1 MKITLLLFLTL
12 SLFGFENGVT
22 YQCKAINRDNVELSP
37 EEQLQTH
44 FTLYIKRDGSYLK
57 TSRPLIYD
65 LTKTKL
71 ASQEKLYVAKVKSN
85 GRVLH
90 FKLKFTGNNTLLRYV
105 SVPGFRNLI
114 SEYIICSKK

>member
-12 SLFGFENGVT
+12 SLFAFENGVT
-22 YQCKAINRDNVELSP
+22 YQCQAINRDNVDLSP
-37 EEQLQTH
+37 EEQLQTQ
-44 FTLYIKRDGSYLK
+44 FTLYIKKDGSYLK

-71 ASQEKLYVAKVKSN
+71 DSQDKLYVAKVKSN
-85 GRVLH
+85 GRLVY

-114 SEYIICSKK
+114 SEYIVCAEK